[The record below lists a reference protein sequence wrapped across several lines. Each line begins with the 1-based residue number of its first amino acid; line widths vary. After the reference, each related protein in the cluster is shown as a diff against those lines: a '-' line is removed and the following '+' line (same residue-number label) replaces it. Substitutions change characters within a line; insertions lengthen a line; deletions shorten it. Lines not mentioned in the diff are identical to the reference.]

1 MRLLRWWRR
10 RQRERRIAEV
20 ERMYREALWQARSSV
35 ISFCDHPSPEIKAV
49 ITYLKFWTKMYV
61 SLGFSEVPF
70 GEVLRLGDTSTGAD
84 LIRLFLRI
92 PIEGTPGKTEIEC
105 LCHEWFS
112 DDPRH
117 EELMHR
123 ILSYLVQT
131 LPREEYMRMYGP
143 HLGDDRSSRPRLVT
157 SA

>member
-10 RQRERRIAEV
+10 RQKERRVAEV

-49 ITYLKFWTKMYV
+49 IAYLQIWTKMYV

-70 GEVLRLGDTSTGAD
+70 GDVLRLGDTSTGAD

-92 PIEGTPGKTEIEC
+92 PVEETPDKTEIDR
-105 LCHEWFS
+105 LCEEWFS
-112 DDPRH
+112 DNPRH
-117 EELMHR
+117 DELMHR
-123 ILSYLVQT
+123 ILGYLVQT

-143 HLGDDRSSRPRLVT
+143 HLCDERSRRPRLVS